1 MIEKLA
7 PHMAITLKER
17 EKWDQ
22 PDVSHEDVPFAMKR
36 VTNLSEVNLLDP
48 EKIDALME
56 ELGELECELSSTAT
70 TEEEK
75 DESRHALANMFVD
88 IDISAANE
96 VMKVSSLQKTSSGL
110 QPQWEGPNKNRGKR
124 FAAGE
129 LTLDKSTIDSDH
141 QVQDLQFWTLHST
154 TKALVSAKVF
164 LLGQVCL
171 VLSEGMPCRSA
182 EKNPSTGV
190 VLTIYDYNPDTSLY
204 HENGRTSLMQATTV
218 LHCNVTA
225 LIHFS
230 DDKAVSFSHVTCK
243 DLDGYIPFSANVNI
257 EERLEVLGA
266 GTQAMI
272 DEEDEEEIEEIV
284 KKQFNSRLNQYE
296 YLVKWKGYSSKHNT
310 WELITNIP
318 DDLFCDFEVHSIMAS
333 LLLQKV
339 LQVFMDCVTG
349 SP

>member
-1 MIEKLA
+1 MFLFKKKTICEKGDCDSKKMIEKLA

-48 EKIDALME
+48 EKINALME

-164 LLGQVCL
+164 LLGEVCL
-171 VLSEGMPCRSA
+171 VL
-182 EKNPSTGV
+182 
-190 VLTIYDYNPDTSLY
+190 
-204 HENGRTSLMQATTV
+204 
-218 LHCNVTA
+218 
-225 LIHFS
+225 
-230 DDKAVSFSHVTCK
+230 
-243 DLDGYIPFSANVNI
+243 
-257 EERLEVLGA
+257 
-266 GTQAMI
+266 
-272 DEEDEEEIEEIV
+272 
-284 KKQFNSRLNQYE
+284 
-296 YLVKWKGYSSKHNT
+296 
-310 WELITNIP
+310 
-318 DDLFCDFEVHSIMAS
+318 
-333 LLLQKV
+333 
-339 LQVFMDCVTG
+339 
-349 SP
+349 